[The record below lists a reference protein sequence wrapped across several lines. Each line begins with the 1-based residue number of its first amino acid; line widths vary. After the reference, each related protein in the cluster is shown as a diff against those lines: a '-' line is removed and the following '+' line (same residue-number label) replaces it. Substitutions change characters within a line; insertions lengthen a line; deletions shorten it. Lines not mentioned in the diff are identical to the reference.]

1 MAKLTLTDL
10 SSLSNETSVIN
21 TINNNNTAIET
32 ALENTLS
39 RDGTVPNV
47 MEAGFDMNS
56 NRILNLPNATDLQ
69 EPVTLYQLNTT
80 AFGTSTIAIST
91 VTGLQAALD
100 AKVPTTR
107 TITAAGALTGGGDLS
122 ANRTITLDVT
132 SLAALTS
139 GLDASNDYVL
149 LYDASAAGYKKINPN
164 NLVGPLSSG
173 VSSFNGRSGA
183 VVPASAD
190 YTATLVTN
198 TPAGNIA
205 ATTVQAALNELDTE
219 KVPTTRTVSVSGA
232 LTGGGDLSAN
242 RTITLDVNG
251 LTEDTAPLRATDY
264 ILTYDVSASTHKKA
278 KLNSFFKPESYVY
291 STWTY
296 SSAVPYVE
304 LLVPTPVT
312 DFHMFKVTYSDIAPS
327 ANSTNTIL
335 RFSLYNGATE
345 VLQGSD
351 GDGTVDPQTS
361 DRYFG
366 NVEFTIGADRTV
378 HFARYYIFDNSS
390 GSTNYYSTLRSMSG
404 NTFDRVRAYFDSG
417 NIARGFISLVAYPK
431 A

>member
-122 ANRTITLDVT
+122 SNRTITLDVT
-132 SLAALTS
+132 SLTALTS
-139 GLDASNDYVL
+139 GLDTNNDYVL
-149 LYDASAAGYKKINPN
+149 LYDASAAGYKKINPS
-164 NLVGPLSSG
+164 NLIGPLSSG
-173 VSSFNGRSGA
+173 VASFNGRSGA
-183 VVPASAD
+183 VAPASAD
-190 YTATLVTN
+190 YTAAQVTN
-198 TPAGNIA
+198 TPAGGIA
-205 ATTVQAALNELDTE
+205 ATTVQAAIDELDTE
-219 KVPTTRTVSVSGA
+219 KVPTTRTVSAGGA
-232 LTGGGDLSAN
+232 LTGGGNLGGN

-251 LTEDTAPLRATDY
+251 LTEDTSPLRSTDF
-264 ILTYDVSASTHKKA
+264 LLAYDVSASAHKKV
-278 KLNSFFKPESYVY
+278 KLDSFFKPESYVY

-296 SSAVPYVE
+296 SSNVPYVE
-304 LLVPTPVT
+304 LMVPTPVT
-312 DFHMFKVTYSDIAPS
+312 DFHMFRVLFNDIAPS
-327 ANSTNTIL
+327 SNSANTVL

-351 GDGTVDPQTS
+351 GDGTIDPQTT

-366 NVEFTIGADRTV
+366 NVEFEIGSDRTV
-378 HFARYYIFDNSS
+378 HFSRYYVFDNSS
-390 GSTNYYSTLRSMSG
+390 GSTIYYSVLRSMSG

>member
-132 SLAALTS
+132 ALTALTS
-139 GLDASNDYVL
+139 GLDTTNDYVL
-149 LYDASAAGYKKINPN
+149 LYDASASGYKKINPS

-173 VSSFNGRSGA
+173 VASFNGRSGS

-190 YTATLVTN
+190 YTAAQVTN

-205 ATTVQAALNELDTE
+205 ATTVQTALNELDTE
-219 KVPTTRTVSVSGA
+219 KVATTRNIAVSGA
-232 LTGGGDLSAN
+232 LTGGGTLAAD

-251 LTEDTAPLRATDY
+251 LTEDTAPSRANDF
-264 ILTYDVSASTHKKA
+264 ILTYDASAGSHKKA
-278 KLNSFFKPESYVY
+278 KLNSFFKPEGYVY
-291 STWTY
+291 ATWTY

-304 LLVPTPVT
+304 LSVPSPVT
-312 DFHMFKVTYSDIAPS
+312 DYYLMKVYFDGISPS
-327 ANSTNTIL
+327 SNSTNTVL
-335 RFSLYNGATE
+335 RVSLYNSTTE
-345 VLQGSD
+345 VLQGTD
-351 GDGTVDPQTS
+351 GDGTIDPQTS
-361 DRYFG
+361 DRYSGFS
-366 NVEFTIGADRTV
+366 EIFIGSDRT
-378 HFARYYIFDNSS
+378 FDYTRYYIYDNSS
-390 GSTNYYSTLRSMSG
+390 GNTSLYSGQRSMSG
-404 NTFDRVRAYFDSG
+404 NTFDRVRVYFDAG
-417 NIARGFISLVAYPK
+417 NIASGFISLVVFPK

>member
-122 ANRTITLDVT
+122 SNRTITLDIT
-132 SLAALTS
+132 ALTALTS
-139 GLDASNDYVL
+139 GLDTSNDYVL
-149 LYDASAAGYKKINPN
+149 LYDASATAYKKINPS

-173 VSSFNGRSGA
+173 VSSFNGRSGS
-183 VVPASAD
+183 VVPVSAD
-190 YTATLVTN
+190 YTAAQVTN
-198 TPAGNIA
+198 TPAGTIA
-205 ATTVQAALNELDTE
+205 ATTVQAAIDELDTE
-219 KVPTTRTVSVSGA
+219 KVPTTRTVSAGGA
-232 LTGGGDLSAN
+232 LTGGGNLSGN
-242 RTITLDVNG
+242 RTITLDVSG
-251 LTEDTAPLRATDY
+251 LTEDTAPLRSTDF
-264 ILTYDVSASTHKKA
+264 LLAYDVSASAHKKV
-278 KLNSFFKPESYVY
+278 KLDSFFKPESYVY

-296 SSAVPYVE
+296 SSNVPYVE
-304 LLVPTPVT
+304 LMVPTPVT
-312 DFHMFKVTYSDIAPS
+312 DFHMFKVIYSDIAPS

-390 GSTNYYSTLRSMSG
+390 GSTTYYSVLRSMSG

>member
-122 ANRTITLDVT
+122 SNRTITLDIT
-132 SLAALTS
+132 ALTALTS
-139 GLDASNDYVL
+139 GLDTSNDYVL
-149 LYDASAAGYKKINPN
+149 LYDASAAAYKKINPS

-173 VSSFNGRSGA
+173 VSSFNGRSGS
-183 VVPASAD
+183 VSPASAD
-190 YTATLVTN
+190 YTAAQVTN

-205 ATTVQAALNELDTE
+205 ATTVQTALNELDTE
-219 KVPTTRTVSVSGA
+219 KVATTRNIAVSGA
-232 LTGGGDLSAN
+232 LTGGGTLAAD

-251 LTEDTAPLRATDY
+251 LTEDTAPSRANDF
-264 ILTYDVSASTHKKA
+264 ILTYDASAGSHKKA
-278 KLNSFFKPESYVY
+278 KLNSFFKPTSYVY

-312 DFHMFKVTYSDIAPS
+312 DFHKLNISYGGISPS
-327 ANSTNTIL
+327 ANSSNTIF
-335 RFSLYNGATE
+335 RTSLYNGASE
-345 VLQGSD
+345 VLQGTDSD
-351 GDGTVDPQTS
+351 GTRDPQTT

-366 NVEFTIGADRTV
+366 DTDFYIGADRCM
-378 HFARYYIFDNSS
+378 FISRYYIYDNS
-390 GSTNYYSTLRSMSG
+390 GGGAEYYSGQRSMSG
-404 NTFDRVRAYFDSG
+404 NTFDRIRCYFDSG
-417 NIARGFISLVAYPK
+417 NIASGFIALSVFPK

>member
-1 MAKLTLTDL
+1 MAKLTLSDL
-10 SSLSNETSVIN
+10 SSLANETSAIN
-21 TINNNNTAIET
+21 TINNNNSAIET

-39 RDGTVPNV
+39 RDGTTPNV
-47 MEAGFDMNS
+47 MNADFDMNS
-56 NRILNLPNATDLQ
+56 KRILNLPNATDLQ
-69 EPVTLYQLNTT
+69 EPATLYQLNTT
-80 AFGTSTIAIST
+80 AFGTPTIVIST
-91 VTGLQAALD
+91 VTGLQTALD
-100 AKVPTTR
+100 AKVPITR

-132 SLAALTS
+132 SLTALTS
-139 GLDASNDYVL
+139 GLDTSNDYVL
-149 LYDASAAGYKKINPN
+149 LYDASAAGYKKINPS

-190 YTATLVTN
+190 YTAAQVTN

-205 ATTVQAALNELDTE
+205 ATTVQAAIDELDTE

-232 LTGGGDLSAN
+232 LTGGGNLSGN

-291 STWTY
+291 ATWTY
-296 SSAVPYVE
+296 SSNVPYVE

-312 DFHMFKVTYSDIAPS
+312 DFHHMKVYWSGVSPS
-327 ANSTNTIL
+327 ANSTNTVFRI
-335 RFSLYNGATE
+335 SLYNGASE
-345 VLQGSD
+345 VLQGTD
-351 GDGTVDPQTS
+351 ENGTRDPQTT

-366 NVEFTIGADRTV
+366 LSEFMIGSDRV
-378 HFARYYIFDNSS
+378 MNIARYYTYDNSGGGVEYAS
-390 GSTNYYSTLRSMSG
+390 GQKSMSG
-404 NTFDRVRAYFDSG
+404 VTFDRVRLYFDSG
-417 NIARGFISLVAYPK
+417 NIASGFANLVVYPK